1 MPGEIRG
8 TGPLVRRALLVI
20 AAMLAVGGCGSPDA
34 PERWSAAADL
44 RFAFELL
51 AGENE
56 IDQTVTIENPGD
68 SSLAPVVEYTA
79 LDAAGDP
86 MPDINVRTA
95 YGSDRG
101 RLVVPADWAVLDVL
115 RFEGPGARDVE
126 DVEVRVREAA
136 EVAIEPPTE
145 EPEIQRL
152 DRGRPVEY
160 ENFFDAFRVTN
171 PGDTEIDLRVAL
183 IEYEL
188 PPEGESQ
195 QWVHVTELAPLTAVP
210 AGGKRTIRLPA
221 ELRGKVIGS
230 VKPYFSR

>member
-1 MPGEIRG
+1 M
-8 TGPLVRRALLVI
+8 LVI
-20 AAMLAVGGCGSPDA
+20 AGMLAVGGCGSPDA
-34 PERWSAAADL
+34 PERSSAAADL
-44 RFAFELL
+44 RFEFELL
-51 AGENE
+51 AGENQ

-68 SSLAPVVEYTA
+68 SSFAPVLEYTA
-79 LDAAGDP
+79 LDAAGEP
-86 MPDINVRTA
+86 MPDIEVRTA

-115 RFEGPGARDVE
+115 RFEGPGARKVE
-126 DVEVRVREAA
+126 DVAIRVREAD
-136 EVAIEPPTE
+136 EIAIERPTE

-152 DRGRPVEY
+152 DGGRPVEY
-160 ENFFDAFRVTN
+160 AHLFDAFRVTN

-195 QWVHVTELAPLTAVP
+195 QWFRITELAPLTTVP
-210 AGGKRTIRLPA
+210 AGGRRTIRLPA
-221 ELRGKVIGS
+221 GLRGKVIGS